1 MGPSACPGSKS
12 GWVLSLSHDNALHYS
27 NLGNVN
33 LQSLNHSV
41 NFMVRIQEALFISIT
56 HTLLFSDS
64 VLNLWETRT
73 KCGESQLRRCHTV
86 ERVYMY
92 VCVCVDSHVCPP
104 VSPLSRFDGRTR
116 AVEED

>member
-41 NFMVRIQEALFISIT
+41 NLMVRIQEALFISIT

-92 VCVCVDSHVCPP
+92 MCVSV
-104 VSPLSRFDGRTR
+104 
-116 AVEED
+116 

>member
-1 MGPSACPGSKS
+1 MIVDVIELSRRPGQ
-12 GWVLSLSHDNALHYS
+12 WVHQLVLVASRDGLSHDNALHYS

-41 NFMVRIQEALFISIT
+41 NLMVRIQEALFISIT

-92 VCVCVDSHVCPP
+92 VCVSV
-104 VSPLSRFDGRTR
+104 
-116 AVEED
+116 